1 MQAHL
6 TPSTWNCTA
15 EGKAAPGADPDIEEG
30 WGGGAYTEWG
40 WCGHAARAASA
51 VCCARI
57 ITQLSVVWGSGGMLS
72 QEDFLNLDHV
82 RVLLRPSKTTITTQ
96 NLSQVDCN
104 LGDLSYGRFLEPLP
118 FRITEPLYVRYCRC
132 CLLGADLS
140 ALCLQ
145 DMKQ

>member
-1 MQAHL
+1 M
-6 TPSTWNCTA
+6 
-15 EGKAAPGADPDIEEG
+15 KK
-30 WGGGAYTEWG
+30 GGAYTEWG

-57 ITQLSVVWGSGGMLS
+57 ITQSVVWGSGGMLP
-72 QEDFLNLDHV
+72 QENFLNLDHM
-82 RVLLRPSKTTITTQ
+82 RVLLRPSETTITTQ
-96 NLSQVDCN
+96 NLLQVDCN

-118 FRITEPLYVRYCRC
+118 FGITEPLYVRYCRC